1 MKFLNKLV
9 FYFYYEI
16 LFDFIKDEKQ
26 CENILNSF
34 FISLN
39 SFNKFYKIIIFIYQ
53 IFINLV
59 AVIIR
64 VISFLIKKKIQ
75 FNSIQNIK
83 RLPFFKILIILFLQ
97 TFYSIIMTNFKN
109 KLSDT
114 IKVDNLIV
122 GSGAGGSTTA
132 HELLK

>member
-34 FISLN
+34 FTSLN

-64 VISFLIKKKIQ
+64 VIFIFNRKKIFYQ
-75 FNSIQNIK
+75 
-83 RLPFFKILIILFLQ
+83 IL
-97 TFYSIIMTNFKN
+97 
-109 KLSDT
+109 
-114 IKVDNLIV
+114 V
-122 GSGAGGSTTA
+122 
-132 HELLK
+132 

>member
-34 FISLN
+34 FTSLN

-64 VISFLIKKKIQ
+64 VIFIFNRKKNSNLILFKIL
-75 FNSIQNIK
+75 K
-83 RLPFFKILIILFLQ
+83 RIPFFKNINNFIFANILLHYHD
-97 TFYSIIMTNFKN
+97 TFQK
-109 KLSDT
+109 
-114 IKVDNLIV
+114 
-122 GSGAGGSTTA
+122 
-132 HELLK
+132 

>member
-39 SFNKFYKIIIFIYQ
+39 SFNKF
-53 IFINLV
+53 
-59 AVIIR
+59 
-64 VISFLIKKKIQ
+64 
-75 FNSIQNIK
+75 
-83 RLPFFKILIILFLQ
+83 
-97 TFYSIIMTNFKN
+97 
-109 KLSDT
+109 
-114 IKVDNLIV
+114 
-122 GSGAGGSTTA
+122 
-132 HELLK
+132 

>member
-9 FYFYYEI
+9 FNFYYEI
-16 LFDFIKDEKQ
+16 LFDFIKDEKK

-64 VISFLIKKKIQ
+64 VIFIFNQKK
-75 FNSIQNIK
+75 NSN
-83 RLPFFKILIILFLQ
+83 ILFLYQ
-97 TFYSIIMTNFKN
+97 EKFPY
-109 KLSDT
+109 L
-114 IKVDNLIV
+114 LI
-122 GSGAGGSTTA
+122 
-132 HELLK
+132 